1 MILSQHDEL
10 NQAQTMTEAQPEP
23 FVCQDTDLD
32 TLQRTIKNA
41 MGEMPFIR
49 GGGRVSEVAS
59 SWYAVSGLSRF
70 VKLGECVTV
79 SIDENSY
86 LGQVVRINHDKVI
99 VKSFQSNLD
108 IRLGMPVWQ
117 CGSFALWPDDSWQGR
132 IINGL
137 GQPIDGKGELRNGP
151 EKMNVDALPPNALER
166 RRIVKPVTTG
176 IKAIDLFA
184 PMCEGQR
191 IGVFAG
197 SGVGKSTFLAMLARS
212 GGFDKVVFALVGER
226 GREVREF
233 IEDAIGDKGARTI
246 GVVSTSDESPM
257 MRRMAPKVALTIAEY
272 FRNKGQHV
280 LLIVDSITRFAHAS
294 RDVLLA
300 SGEVP
305 VSRGYPPGVFSEM
318 PKLLE
323 RAGTSNNETGAIT
336 AIFSVLV
343 DGDDHN
349 DPVADNIRGT
359 LDGHIVLDRAIAE
372 QGRYPAVNILS
383 SVSRLARQAWTPEQE
398 KLILMLRSFIAR
410 YEDTRDLR
418 LIGGYKQGVDV
429 ELDQAVAWVPG
440 IYETLQQSLETP
452 TCDDAF
458 TELSKSLTAHAD
470 PSTES

>member
-1 MILSQHDEL
+1 MSFEESADL
-10 NQAQTMTEAQPEP
+10 TEPEGLAEGSLIENSA
-23 FVCQDTDLD
+23 TDLD
-32 TLQRTIKNA
+32 DLERTINNA
-41 MGEMPFIR
+41 MGETPFVR
-49 GGGRVSEVAS
+49 GGGRVCEISAS
-59 SWYAVSGLSRF
+59 SYGVSGLSRF

-79 SIDENSY
+79 SIGDESY
-86 LGQVVRINHDKVI
+86 LGQVVRIDHDTVI

-117 CGSFALWPDDSWQGR
+117 CGSFVLWPDDSWQGR

-137 GQPIDGKGELRNGP
+137 GQPIDGGGPLRRGP
-151 EKMNVDALPPNALER
+151 QKMSVDALPPNALDR
-166 RRIVKPVTTG
+166 RRVTKPVKTG
-176 IKAIDLFA
+176 VKAIDLFT
-184 PMCEGQR
+184 PICEGQR
-191 IGVFAG
+191 IGIFAG

-233 IEDAIGDKGARTI
+233 IEDAIGDKGAKTV

-272 FRNKGQHV
+272 FRDKGEHV

-305 VSRGYPPGVFSEM
+305 VARGYPPGVFSEM

-323 RAGTSNNETGAIT
+323 RAGTNASETGAIT
-336 AIFSVLV
+336 AVFSVLV

-383 SVSRLARQAWTPEQE
+383 SVSRLARQAWSPEQE

-429 ELDQAVAWVPG
+429 ELDQAVSWVPG
-440 IYETLQQSLETP
+440 IYETLQQGFETP
-452 TCDDAF
+452 AIVDAF
-458 TELSKSLTAHAD
+458 VELSKSLSERASPVPANE
-470 PSTES
+470 P

>member
-1 MILSQHDEL
+1 VTEGLDEILTRSKDSSPVETDL
-10 NQAQTMTEAQPEP
+10 ESLERVINNAMSETP
-23 FVCQDTDLD
+23 FV
-32 TLQRTIKNA
+32 
-41 MGEMPFIR
+41 R
-49 GGGRVSEVAS
+49 GGGRVCEISA

-79 SIDENSY
+79 TIDGESY
-86 LGQVVRINHDKVI
+86 LGQVVRIDRDKVI

-117 CGSFALWPDDSWQGR
+117 CGSFELWPDDSWQGR

-137 GQPIDGKGELRNGP
+137 GQPIDGGGDLRRGP
-151 EKMNVDALPPNALER
+151 KKMSVEALPPNALER
-166 RRIVKPVTTG
+166 RRVIKPVKTG
-176 IKAIDLFA
+176 IKAIDLFT
-184 PMCEGQR
+184 PICEGQR

-212 GGFDKVVFALVGER
+212 DGFDKVVFALVGER
-226 GREVREF
+226 GREVCEF
-233 IEDAIGDKGARTI
+233 IEDAIGDKGAKTI
-246 GVVSTSDESPM
+246 GIVSTSDESPM
-257 MRRMAPKVALTIAEY
+257 MRRMAPKVALTVAEY
-272 FRNKGQHV
+272 FRDKGEHV

-305 VSRGYPPGVFSEM
+305 VARGYPPGVFSEM

-323 RAGTSNNETGAIT
+323 RAGTNSNETGAIT
-336 AIFSVLV
+336 AVFSVLV

-383 SVSRLARQAWTPEQE
+383 SVSRLARQAWSPEQE

-418 LIGGYKQGVDV
+418 LMGGYKQGVDV
-429 ELDQAVAWVPG
+429 DLDQAVAWVPG

-452 TCDDAF
+452 AVNDAF
-458 TELSKSLTAHAD
+458 MELSQSLTSRANPAATGEQ
-470 PSTES
+470 SR

>member
-1 MILSQHDEL
+1 MTPATVNALMQSGKPDDLQESNSLTSLAKSVKVAMAEL
-10 NQAQTMTEAQPEP
+10 
-23 FVCQDTDLD
+23 
-32 TLQRTIKNA
+32 
-41 MGEMPFIR
+41 PFIR
-49 GGGRVSEVAS
+49 GGGEVSGISAS
-59 SWYAVSGLSRF
+59 SYTVSGLSRF
-70 VKLGECVTV
+70 VTLGECVTI
-79 SIDENSY
+79 SEGDKSH
-86 LGQVVRINHDKVI
+86 LGQVVRIAKDRVI
-99 VKSFQSNLD
+99 IKSFRSNLD

-117 CGSFALWPDDSWQGR
+117 SGTFALWPDESWQGR
-132 IINGL
+132 IVNAL
-137 GQPIDGKGELRNGP
+137 GQPIDGKGELCLGST
-151 EKMNVDALPPNALER
+151 KMSIDALPPDAMKR
-166 RRIVKPVTTG
+166 RRIVKPVKTG
-176 IKAIDLFA
+176 IKAIDLFT
-184 PMCEGQR
+184 PICEGQR

-212 GGFDKVVFALVGER
+212 EGFDKVVFALVGER

-233 IEDAIGDKGARTI
+233 IEDAVGENRTNSI

-257 MRRMAPKVALTIAEY
+257 MRRMAPKLALTIAEY
-272 FRNKGQHV
+272 FRDRGEHV

-305 VSRGYPPGVFSEM
+305 VARGYPPGVFSEM

-323 RAGTSNNETGAIT
+323 RAGTNENETGAIT
-336 AIFSVLV
+336 AVFSVLV

-383 SVSRLARQAWTPEQE
+383 SVSRLARQAWSPEQE

-418 LIGGYKQGVDV
+418 LIGGYKHGVDID
-429 ELDQAVAWVPG
+429 LDQAVSWVPG
-440 IYETLQQSLETP
+440 IYQTLQQGLDTP
-452 TCDDAF
+452 VVADAF
-458 TELSKSLTAHAD
+458 LELSKSLTNHDTAD
-470 PSTES
+470 